1 VSIGWNAG
9 SGVNRYFA
17 DESLPAREAMALKAF
32 ARRDPK
38 TWLSLALN
46 VAVIGTVVL
55 WFVWTTPLR
64 QNPSTR
70 GDVGVTALVVFAI
83 LSLAAYLQW
92 EWSVSSRVRKL
103 VTRQAQVGALL
114 TSSFGPRALRITT
127 PDIGYE
133 IPYASITHIRRFGDV
148 LVVKPNN
155 HLVMA
160 LPMELVP
167 PRDLALIESKV
178 ANRSMREASA
188 S

>member
-1 VSIGWNAG
+1 MDRA
-9 SGVNRYFA
+9 
-17 DESLPAREAMALKAF
+17 
-32 ARRDPK
+32 
-38 TWLSLALN
+38 
-46 VAVIGTVVL
+46 
-55 WFVWTTPLR
+55 
-64 QNPSTR
+64 
-70 GDVGVTALVVFAI
+70 DVGVIQGRSGASFARETFKRFPVGGQ
-83 LSLAAYLQW
+83 LFRQEFDRYVA
-92 EWSVSSRVRKL
+92 
-103 VTRQAQVGALL
+103 RQAQVGALL

-148 LVVKPNN
+148 LVGKPNN

-178 ANRSMREASA
+178 ANRSVREASA

>member
-1 VSIGWNAG
+1 
-9 SGVNRYFA
+9 
-17 DESLPAREAMALKAF
+17 
-32 ARRDPK
+32 
-38 TWLSLALN
+38 
-46 VAVIGTVVL
+46 
-55 WFVWTTPLR
+55 
-64 QNPSTR
+64 
-70 GDVGVTALVVFAI
+70 VGVTALVVFAV
-83 LSLAAYLQW
+83 LSLTAYLLW
-92 EWSVSSRVRKL
+92 EWSVSARVRKL
-103 VTRQAQVGALL
+103 VARQSQVGALL

-178 ANRSMREASA
+178 ANRSIREASL